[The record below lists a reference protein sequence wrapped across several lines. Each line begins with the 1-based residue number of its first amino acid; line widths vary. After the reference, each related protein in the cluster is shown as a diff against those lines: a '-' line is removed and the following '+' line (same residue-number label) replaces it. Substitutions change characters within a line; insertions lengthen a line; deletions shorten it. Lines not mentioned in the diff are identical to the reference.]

1 MKVMN
6 RMLKCSRNIFE
17 LFNADYY
24 QAASL
29 GFGS

>member
-1 MKVMN
+1 MQVMN
-6 RMLKCSRNIFE
+6 RSLNCSRNVFNP
-17 LFNADYY
+17 FNADYD